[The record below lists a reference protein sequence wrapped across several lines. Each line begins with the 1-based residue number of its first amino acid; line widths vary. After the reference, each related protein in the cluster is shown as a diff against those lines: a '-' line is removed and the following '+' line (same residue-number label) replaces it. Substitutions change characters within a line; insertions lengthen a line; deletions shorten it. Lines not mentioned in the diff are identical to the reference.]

1 MSNSKIY
8 VFVCGKCDSCLKN
21 EFTKPGLIKV
31 EKRSDNPCEEQRVVK
46 RPFMN
51 TKEDT
56 EQLIDEF
63 YKEKALEEL
72 NELRAEALFSKDSRV
87 TTAEHAA
94 VKLQLG
100 FVGKRGR
107 PRGKKNASKSS
118 KSMEK
123 SSSSVKSEP
132 EKPAQPKARKDVPY
146 RLQQSSESPPTS
158 PTSFRSIKKRKILT
172 KTLFKLN

>member
-8 VFVCGKCDSCLKN
+8 VFVCGKCDSCVKN
-21 EFTKPGLIKV
+21 EFTKPGIIKV

-46 RPFMN
+46 RPFIN

-100 FVGKRGR
+100 FVRKRGR
-107 PRGKKNASKSS
+107 PLGKKNSSKSS

-123 SSSSVKSEP
+123 SSSRVKSEIKKP
-132 EKPAQPKARKDVPY
+132 ERPEARKY
-146 RLQQSSESPPTS
+146 ASIRLQQSSESPPTS
-158 PTSFRSIKKRKILT
+158 PTPFKIVKKR